1 MKLNKIA
8 IWSSLFAALLFLL
21 AGLRDWFAP
30 GFFNISPQ
38 PPGKGQ
44 IISNFSLAIVFL
56 VLAVSMKGQSSQDA
70 GKK

>member
-8 IWSSLFAALLFLL
+8 VWSSLFAAVLFVL

-38 PPGKGQ
+38 IPGKGQ
-44 IISNFSLAIVFL
+44 IISNFALAIVFF
-56 VLAVSMKGQSSQDA
+56 VLAATMRRHDA
-70 GKK
+70 QGVAKK